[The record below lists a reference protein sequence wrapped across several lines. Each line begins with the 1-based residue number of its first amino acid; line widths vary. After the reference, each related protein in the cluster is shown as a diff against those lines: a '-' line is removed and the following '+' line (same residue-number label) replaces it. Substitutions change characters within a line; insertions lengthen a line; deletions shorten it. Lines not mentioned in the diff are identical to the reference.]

1 MKKGRSLLF
10 VVLLV
15 ALSAVL
21 FSCSQVGTGSV
32 AFHFDAQ
39 FIEEVNRYRQSEPSP
54 IPSRSALDSYINGTT
69 YVEVKLEGDKELSQT
84 YPLTEDLS
92 IEFEGIPV
100 GARIRA
106 VLTLFSQEE
115 PADPDT
121 RSDICTGQS
130 DWTVIAS
137 GENVLEI
144 TLRGLMYRIFVT
156 WRSDALISNWAY
168 EDATNQDL
176 AQHDGRTEDT
186 GFSYMQTAVNW
197 IVQNGKS
204 TEDYE
209 IILTGYNEANAFK
222 QRVSFGDVRTD
233 DDTLTGHAKSIT
245 VSSTN
250 SSVPAIDT
258 DDSMVFFVATS
269 RPVTFK
275 NIKVVSS
282 SDSTTTSGHI
292 ISVPESR
299 SVNITMGQDAVFM
312 GDTNAELNGKYGGA
326 VYLSG
331 GSFTMQDNAT
341 ISGFKAWCG
350 GGVYAKFGTVYM
362 QDSAVISN
370 CSASGYNPYSTEYV
384 GGGAVC
390 VGIEGSASF
399 VMKGNA
405 TIKECSATAT
415 ANGGAIFVGTD
426 DTSRVSITSGSI
438 KDCTKANGHG
448 DAIYIS
454 RDGGYASLSGG
465 IINWTD
471 TTTCHEAVYIP
482 SRNSEFVL
490 SRNAYIEAPNVIRV
504 GYYTNADYNNRL
516 GKVTVDDNLTRPLA
530 ALIDADVSTS
540 DELNA
545 LMYFTIVEAEEGKT
559 LDLSHLMGY
568 NEYYLEESGLAQKV
582 DDWASSSGSTVQLGD
597 IVLSDGKRFTSNH
610 ANKLTYMYRQK
621 VVGLIFYKGRETDLL
636 GELNLMVGTKTY
648 RSSFAQNTGL
658 HGMVEFEE
666 TAWIQNFPK
675 QEVSTVGYG
684 GVPGDPWIIDAVNGS
699 ISLAEAE
706 FTNSPTSSGTVWLA
720 ANATLVSSI
729 LSGSNTYYPLLRQ
742 VLRYGDNFTGTAYA
756 LDTTTVENNWC
767 IPTIAEYKYIYEAFN
782 NTEFKEAYELLC
794 GALEEKEFMSMT
806 RTNNDYEQYHTA
818 NGTDY
823 YYYHYLLDFETGMIE
838 SSSTDNVKAA
848 LPVHVYV
855 AD

>member
-21 FSCSQVGTGSV
+21 FSCSQFGTGSV

-69 YVEVKLEGDKELSQT
+69 YVEVKLEGDKELSET
-84 YPLTEDLS
+84 YPLTEDLF

-106 VLTLFSQEE
+106 VLTLFSQEDIE
-115 PADPDT
+115 DPTT
-121 RSDICTGQS
+121 REDICSGES
-130 DWTVIAS
+130 AWTVITA
-137 GENVLEI
+137 GENILEI

-156 WRSDALISNWAY
+156 WRSDAQTGNWVFDEAIL
-168 EDATNQDL
+168 NQDL
-176 AQHDGRTEDT
+176 AEYDGRTEDT
-186 GFSYMQTAVNW
+186 GFSYIQTAVEW
-197 IVQNGKS
+197 IARNGKS

-209 IILTGYNEANAFK
+209 IILTGYNEANAFD
-222 QRVSFGDVRTD
+222 QETTFGKVQDEV
-233 DDTLTGHAKSIT
+233 DTLTGHAKSIT

-250 SSVPAIDT
+250 SSVPAIVT
-258 DDSMVFFVATS
+258 NAASVFDVATC
-269 RPVTFK
+269 RPVIFK
-275 NIKVVSS
+275 NIQIVSS
-282 SDSTTTSGHI
+282 SGSTSVSGHVI
-292 ISVPESR
+292 GTPESR

-405 TIKECSATAT
+405 TIKECSATTT

-465 IINWTD
+465 IIKWTD

-482 SRNSEFVL
+482 SRKSEFIL
-490 SRNAYIEAPNVIRV
+490 SGSAYIEAPNVIRV
-504 GYYTNADYNNRL
+504 GYYTNADNGNRL

-530 ALIDADVSTS
+530 ALIDVDVSTS
-540 DELNA
+540 DGLSA
-545 LMYFTIVEAEEGKT
+545 LEYFTIVEAEEDKV

-582 DDWASSSGSTVQLGD
+582 DDWASSSGSAVQLGD
-597 IVLSDGKRFTSNH
+597 IVLSDGTRFTSNR
-610 ANKLTYMYRQK
+610 ADKLTYMYRQK
-621 VVGLIFYKGRETDLL
+621 VVGLIFYKGTEAGIFGTTPML
-636 GELNLMVGTKTY
+636 VGTQIY
-648 RSSFAQNTGL
+648 SYSLENANSSTPEQFDYN
-658 HGMVEFEE
+658 
-666 TAWIQNFPK
+666 
-675 QEVSTVGYG
+675 YG
-684 GVPGDPWIIDAVNGS
+684 SV
-699 ISLAEAE
+699 
-706 FTNSPTSSGTVWLA
+706 SGTVITNFPQSGSYPDTSASLSFEDA
-720 ANATLVSSI
+720 VFSSPKTGATYLPQLSSIVTQLISYSSFVSSK
-729 LSGSNTYYPLLRQ
+729 YPLLEK
-742 VLRYGDNFTGTAYA
+742 VLKYGNSFTGTAYYPDQTGSSDNSWA
-756 LDTTTVENNWC
+756 ANANNWYV
-767 IPTIAEYKYIYEAFN
+767 PTIAEYKPLYTALQN
-782 NTEFKEAYELLC
+782 ADFKN
-794 GALEEKEFMSMT
+794 ALETFCGSLSGKTFMSVT
-806 RTNNDYEQYHTA
+806 QCSAALFTGNTTWH
-818 NGTDY
+818 
-823 YYYHYLLDFETGMIE
+823 YYHYVANLTTGNI
-838 SSSTDNVKAA
+838 SCLTANTSCSA
-848 LPVHVYV
+848 LPIHTYV
-855 AD
+855 AE

>member
-1 MKKGRSLLF
+1 
-10 VVLLV
+10 
-15 ALSAVL
+15 
-21 FSCSQVGTGSV
+21 
-32 AFHFDAQ
+32 
-39 FIEEVNRYRQSEPSP
+39 
-54 IPSRSALDSYINGTT
+54 
-69 YVEVKLEGDKELSQT
+69 
-84 YPLTEDLS
+84 
-92 IEFEGIPV
+92 
-100 GARIRA
+100 
-106 VLTLFSQEE
+106 
-115 PADPDT
+115 
-121 RSDICTGQS
+121 
-130 DWTVIAS
+130 
-137 GENVLEI
+137 
-144 TLRGLMYRIFVT
+144 
-156 WRSDALISNWAY
+156 
-168 EDATNQDL
+168 
-176 AQHDGRTEDT
+176 
-186 GFSYMQTAVNW
+186 
-197 IVQNGKS
+197 
-204 TEDYE
+204 
-209 IILTGYNEANAFK
+209 
-222 QRVSFGDVRTD
+222 
-233 DDTLTGHAKSIT
+233 
-245 VSSTN
+245 
-250 SSVPAIDT
+250 
-258 DDSMVFFVATS
+258 
-269 RPVTFK
+269 
-275 NIKVVSS
+275 
-282 SDSTTTSGHI
+282 
-292 ISVPESR
+292 
-299 SVNITMGQDAVFM
+299 
-312 GDTNAELNGKYGGA
+312 
-326 VYLSG
+326 
-331 GSFTMQDNAT
+331 
-341 ISGFKAWCG
+341 
-350 GGVYAKFGTVYM
+350 
-362 QDSAVISN
+362 
-370 CSASGYNPYSTEYV
+370 
-384 GGGAVC
+384 
-390 VGIEGSASF
+390 
-399 VMKGNA
+399 MKGNA

-490 SRNAYIEAPNVIRV
+490 SGNAYIEAPNVIRV

-636 GELNLMVGTKTY
+636 GEVNLMVGTKTY

-675 QEVSTVGYG
+675 QEVPTVGYG

-756 LDTTTVENNWC
+756 LDTTTAENNWC

-823 YYYHYLLDFETGMIE
+823 YYYHC
-838 SSSTDNVKAA
+838 SSQNSSDQ
-848 LPVHVYV
+848 HFRCHQ
-855 AD
+855 